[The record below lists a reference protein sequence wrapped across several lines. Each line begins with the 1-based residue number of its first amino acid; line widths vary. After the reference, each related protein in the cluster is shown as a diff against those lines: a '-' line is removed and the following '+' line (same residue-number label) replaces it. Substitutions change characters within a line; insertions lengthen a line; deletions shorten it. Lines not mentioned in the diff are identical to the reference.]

1 MSINKIDI
9 NNEFLVYINN
19 FFDGK
24 FKLVNKID
32 KFSCDNLS
40 FFEKKL
46 LVSEWIRKIYMTDFS
61 IEGAKKKVKNSYGDL
76 IENNKTRFY
85 SEIFKYYLRSIYYDF
100 LPICIL
106 NYGEMNKD
114 LFELKNK
121 MNKWLKDKK
130 FEGYSLYVQ
139 GGYRSLKEQMDVKNK
154 ELREERKKLIADSG
168 HSEHH
173 TGLAIDF
180 GLRLNKIDIDMT
192 KYNNICFKLSKIAP
206 RYGFILRY
214 GANKELFTGYEEEKW
229 HYTYIGDKDICR
241 TMYRYNL
248 SVEEY
253 LIASF
258 ILKENMTLDEFID
271 AGLLEVII
279 PKENVEKLKENRDY
293 FKCIENYLYKQR
305 LKNDKKVKSLK

>member
-1 MSINKIDI
+1 MSINNIDI

-139 GGYRSLKEQMDVKNK
+139 GGYRSWSVIILN
-154 ELREERKKLIADSG
+154 L
-168 HSEHH
+168 HH
-173 TGLAIDF
+173 
-180 GLRLNKIDIDMT
+180 
-192 KYNNICFKLSKIAP
+192 
-206 RYGFILRY
+206 
-214 GANKELFTGYEEEKW
+214 
-229 HYTYIGDKDICR
+229 
-241 TMYRYNL
+241 RYNFTIHRISYTSNL
-248 SVEEY
+248 S
-253 LIASF
+253 IIS
-258 ILKENMTLDEFID
+258 
-271 AGLLEVII
+271 VII
-279 PKENVEKLKENRDY
+279 GACLG
-293 FKCIENYLYKQR
+293 
-305 LKNDKKVKSLK
+305 S